1 MEQKVVGSSPI
12 SHPMLLDKI
21 DVTFKAGDGGNGK
34 VSFKKIGRGPDG
46 GNGGKGGDL
55 YIKASSD
62 LTILYQFSRQDYL
75 TAENG
80 IPGWNNIKSGRK
92 GKDLEIV
99 LPVGT
104 SLINRDTDKEIL
116 ELTEVGQKIK
126 LLKGGDGGKGNY
138 EFRSSRNTTP
148 MKAQKGFPGESL
160 NLTLNLKLIADY
172 GLIGLPN
179 TGKSSLLNELT
190 NSNAKIGNYA
200 FTTLSPNLGVVNGQV
215 IADIPGLIEGASI
228 GKGLGINFLKH
239 IEKVKVLLHC
249 IDATSSDFGKNYK
262 VVRNELGK
270 YNKELLKKKEIILLC
285 KSDLVRRKIKF
296 KNAISVSIHDIDSI
310 EKVKKLLN

>member
-1 MEQKVVGSSPI
+1 
-12 SHPMLLDKI
+12 MLLDTV

-46 GNGGKGGDL
+46 GSGGRGGDV

-62 LTILYQFSRQDYL
+62 LTILYQFSRKDYL
-75 TAENG
+75 KAEDG
-80 IPGWNNIKSGRK
+80 IPGANNVKSGGK
-92 GKDLEIV
+92 GEDLEIT

-104 SLINRDTDKEIL
+104 SLINRDTGQIIL
-116 ELTEVGQKIK
+116 ELTEVDQKIK

-138 EFRSSRNTTP
+138 EFRSARNTTP
-148 MKAQKGFPGESL
+148 MKAQKGFPGEIL

-179 TGKSSLLNELT
+179 AGKSSLLNELT

-200 FTTLSPNLGVVNGQV
+200 FTTLSPNLGVVNGKV
-215 IADIPGLIEGASI
+215 IADIPGLIEGASE
-228 GKGLGINFLKH
+228 GKGLGVKFLKH

-249 IDATSSDFGKNYK
+249 IDATSDDYQRDYN
-262 VVRNELGK
+262 VVRKELAK
-270 YNKELLKKKEIILLC
+270 YNEEMLKKKEIILLC
-285 KSDLVRRKIKF
+285 KSDLVTEKKTF
-296 KNAISVSIHDIDSI
+296 KNAIHVSIHDIESI
-310 EKVKKLLN
+310 NKLKKLLN

>member
-1 MEQKVVGSSPI
+1 
-12 SHPMLLDKI
+12 MLLDKV

-46 GNGGKGGDL
+46 GSGGKGGDV
-55 YIKASSD
+55 YIKSSSD
-62 LTILYQFSRQDYL
+62 LTILYQFSRQDFL
-75 TAENG
+75 SAENG
-80 IPGWNNIKSGRK
+80 ISGWNNVKSGAK
-92 GKDLEIV
+92 GDDLEIV

-104 SLINRDTDKEIL
+104 SLINRDTGKEIL
-116 ELTEVGQKIK
+116 ELTEVGQEVK
-126 LLKGGDGGKGNY
+126 LLKGGDGGKGNF

-160 NLTLNLKLIADY
+160 NLTLNLKLIADF

-179 TGKSSLLNELT
+179 AGKSSLLNELT

-200 FTTLSPNLGVVNGQV
+200 FTTLSPNLGVVNGLPAQAGKI
-215 IADIPGLIEGASI
+215 IADIPGLIEGASE
-228 GKGLGINFLKH
+228 GKGLGVNFLKH

-249 IDATSSDFGKNYK
+249 IDATSLDYENDYK
-262 VVRNELGK
+262 VIRNELGK

-285 KSDLVRRKIKF
+285 KSDLV
-296 KNAISVSIHDIDSI
+296 KNVVKYKNSIAVSIHDLDSI
-310 EKVKKLLN
+310 NRLKKLLS

>member
-1 MEQKVVGSSPI
+1 
-12 SHPMLLDKI
+12 MLLDTV

-46 GNGGKGGDL
+46 GSGGRGGDV

-62 LTILYQFSRQDYL
+62 LTILYQFSRKDYL
-75 TAENG
+75 KAEDG
-80 IPGWNNIKSGRK
+80 IPGANNVKSGGK
-92 GKDLEIV
+92 GEDLEIT

-104 SLINRDTDKEIL
+104 SLINRDTGQIIL
-116 ELTEVGQKIK
+116 ELTEVDQKIE

-138 EFRSSRNTTP
+138 EFRSARNTTP
-148 MKAQKGFPGESL
+148 MKAQKGFPGEIL

-179 TGKSSLLNELT
+179 AGKSSLLNELT

-200 FTTLSPNLGVVNGQV
+200 FTTLSPNLGVVNGKV
-215 IADIPGLIEGASI
+215 IADIPGLIEGASE
-228 GKGLGINFLKH
+228 GKGLGVKFLKH

-249 IDATSSDFGKNYK
+249 IDATSDDYQRDYN
-262 VVRNELGK
+262 VVRKELAK
-270 YNKELLKKKEIILLC
+270 YNEEMLKKKEIILLC
-285 KSDLVRRKIKF
+285 KSDLVTEKKTF
-296 KNAISVSIHDIDSI
+296 KNAIHVSIHDIESI
-310 EKVKKLLN
+310 NKIKKLLN